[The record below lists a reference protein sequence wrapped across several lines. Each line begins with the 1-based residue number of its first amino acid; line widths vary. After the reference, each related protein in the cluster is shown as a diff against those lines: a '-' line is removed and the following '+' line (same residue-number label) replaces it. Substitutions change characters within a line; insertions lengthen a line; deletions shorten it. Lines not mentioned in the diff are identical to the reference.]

1 MRPEKIDVLIN
12 DVELNMLAD
21 LFLARYG
28 FDTSSAQYRQL
39 RNAIVAFSHGTSLTV
54 ADILYH
60 IADCDGVSYNS
71 LVSGLEN
78 ALRKLPR
85 HVFQTYN
92 DVYAP
97 PSSDGRRVRMKPRG
111 DLKYIIAFLGTV
123 FMYLTDVNHKRAVR
137 VNATELRRTAA
148 LLKKSK

>member
-54 ADILYH
+54 ADILYL
-60 IADCDGVSYNS
+60 IADCDGVSFNS

-85 HVFQTYN
+85 HFPN
-92 DVYAP
+92 
-97 PSSDGRRVRMKPRG
+97 
-111 DLKYIIAFLGTV
+111 L
-123 FMYLTDVNHKRAVR
+123 
-137 VNATELRRTAA
+137 
-148 LLKKSK
+148 